1 MKKLKKII
9 EYDAMDYGVLMLLEA
24 HLETLMDAQPNLNS
38 LKSEEQKESYGNGQE
53 TLLKY
58 LTIIREMREN
68 LNEKYP

>member
-9 EYDAMDYGVLMLLEA
+9 EYDAMDYGILMLMES

-38 LKSEEQKESYGNGQE
+38 LKNEKEKESYGNGQE

-58 LTIIREMREN
+58 LTIFREMRET
-68 LNEKYP
+68 LNEKCS

>member
-9 EYDAMDYGVLMLLEA
+9 EYDAMDYGILMLMES

-38 LKSEEQKESYGNGQE
+38 LKNEEEKESYGNGQE

-58 LTIIREMREN
+58 LTIFREMRET
-68 LNEKYP
+68 LNEKCS